1 VLSGDAYAARGEGIL
16 PSLLPSAGRRKQGR
30 DAVAALRRLCGQLC
44 GQLLSGS
51 HAGLRTG
58 HIGDARESVHAVPIP
73 P

>member
-30 DAVAALRRLCGQLC
+30 DAVAALRRLCGQL
-44 GQLLSGS
+44 LSGS